1 MVHFKEKARY
11 DYDDLLEIIRV
22 LRSPEGCP
30 WDQVQTHQSIRR
42 GLLEEAYEAAEGI
55 DRDDADLLREELGDV
70 LMQVVFHADIERQ
83 RGRFTME
90 DVVDGVVKKLIFRHP
105 HVFGGAEP
113 EKDAQSVLVS
123 WDAIK
128 RREKH
133 QRTTTQ
139 AMDSV
144 ARSLPALWRAE
155 KLQSK
160 AEKAGFEW
168 PNAQAALDKLAEEL
182 GELQSAVADDTNIK
196 EELGDLLFAAVKVA
210 RFFHIDPEE
219 ALEGTCEKFIRRFSA
234 VEAAVT
240 AQGQDMKDVDV
251 SQLMVYWN
259 RAKHPAKD
267 EIEETEEEKG
277 QST

>member
-1 MVHFKEKARY
+1 MIPYEMKDRY
-11 DYDDLLEIIRV
+11 TIADLAEIV
-22 LRSPEGCP
+22 ALLRSKDGCP
-30 WDQVQTHQSIRR
+30 WDKVQTHASIRTDLIEETYEVIEAIDQSDPV
-42 GLLEEAYEAAEGI
+42 LL
-55 DRDDADLLREELGDV
+55 
-70 LMQVVFHADIERQ
+70 Q
-83 RGRFTME
+83 
-90 DVVDGVVKKLIFRHP
+90 
-105 HVFGGAEP
+105 
-113 EKDAQSVLVS
+113 
-123 WDAIK
+123 
-128 RREKH
+128 
-133 QRTTTQ
+133 
-139 AMDSV
+139 
-144 ARSLPALWRAE
+144 
-155 KLQSK
+155 
-160 AEKAGFEW
+160 
-168 PNAQAALDKLAEEL
+168 
-182 GELQSAVADDTNIK
+182 

>member
-1 MVHFKEKARY
+1 MRRWPRISLSSRTPPSEIENKINEKVKER
-11 DYDDLLEIIRV
+11 
-22 LRSPEGCP
+22 
-30 WDQVQTHQSIRR
+30 
-42 GLLEEAYEAAEGI
+42 LEESQKEYY
-55 DRDDADLLREELGDV
+55 LREK
-70 LMQVVFHADIERQ
+70 M
-83 RGRFTME
+83 
-90 DVVDGVVKKLIFRHP
+90 
-105 HVFGGAEP
+105 
-113 EKDAQSVLVS
+113 
-123 WDAIK
+123 
-128 RREKH
+128 
-133 QRTTTQ
+133 
-139 AMDSV
+139 
-144 ARSLPALWRAE
+144 RA
-155 KLQSK
+155 
-160 AEKAGFEW
+160 
-168 PNAQAALDKLAEEL
+168 
-182 GELQSAVADDTNIK
+182 IK

>member
-1 MVHFKEKARY
+1 MYDEKINAYFDAPERRAE
-11 DYDDLLEIIRV
+11 LVEAISRLVRIRSV
-22 LRSPEGCP
+22 
-30 WDQVQTHQSIRR
+30 
-42 GLLEEAYEAAEGI
+42 
-55 DRDDADLLREELGDV
+55 REEPLPG
-70 LMQVVFHADIERQ
+70 M
-83 RGRFTME
+83 
-90 DVVDGVVKKLIFRHP
+90 P
-105 HVFGGAEP
+105 FGPG
-113 EKDAQSVLVS
+113 
-123 WDAIK
+123 
-128 RREKH
+128 
-133 QRTTTQ
+133 
-139 AMDSV
+139 
-144 ARSLPALWRAE
+144 PA
-155 KLQSK
+155 
-160 AEKAGFEW
+160 
-168 PNAQAALDKLAEEL
+168 AALAVGLKLAEEL

>member
-1 MVHFKEKARY
+1 MDKVLDTYKNLAIAVSAVVY
-11 DYDDLLEIIRV
+11 DAAVYGVRIHRLDDV
-22 LRSPEGCP
+22 
-30 WDQVQTHQSIRR
+30 
-42 GLLEEAYEAAEGI
+42 Y
-55 DRDDADLLREELGDV
+55 
-70 LMQVVFHADIERQ
+70 
-83 RGRFTME
+83 
-90 DVVDGVVKKLIFRHP
+90 
-105 HVFGGAEP
+105 
-113 EKDAQSVLVS
+113 
-123 WDAIK
+123 
-128 RREKH
+128 
-133 QRTTTQ
+133 
-139 AMDSV
+139 
-144 ARSLPALWRAE
+144 
-155 KLQSK
+155 
-160 AEKAGFEW
+160 
-168 PNAQAALDKLAEEL
+168 AALDKLAEEL